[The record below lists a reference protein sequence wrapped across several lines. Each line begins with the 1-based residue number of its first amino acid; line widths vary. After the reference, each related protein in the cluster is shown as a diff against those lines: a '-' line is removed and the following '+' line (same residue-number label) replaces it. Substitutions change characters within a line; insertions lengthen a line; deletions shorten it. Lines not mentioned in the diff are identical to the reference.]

1 MMNTVER
8 AYELART
15 GAYANVKDIE
25 RQLIKEN
32 HEGVHA
38 HLSGDMLKRQLKALI
53 KANREED

>member
-1 MMNTVER
+1 MNTVER

>member
-1 MMNTVER
+1 MKNTVER

-25 RQLIKEN
+25 RQLNKEN

-38 HLSGDMLKRQLKALI
+38 HLSGDTLKKQLKALI
-53 KANREED
+53 KAKREED